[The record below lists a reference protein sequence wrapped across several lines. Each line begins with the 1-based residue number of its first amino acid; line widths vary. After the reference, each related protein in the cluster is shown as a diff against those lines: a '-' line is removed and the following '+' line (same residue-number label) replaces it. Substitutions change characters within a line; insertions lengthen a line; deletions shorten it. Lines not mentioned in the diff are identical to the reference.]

1 MKIVFFGALLFWR
14 SIYRI
19 LFSAFLLVF
28 CAIFSAFFSYFFS
41 AFFLFLF
48 FFFVLFFVHF
58 FFGFFMF
65 FFGCGSPRMAN
76 IFQLSDTWHVS
87 QFVVVAVVVAMLVVV
102 VAAVVANSKG
112 TLVLLEARFKRRVN
126 TLLFCIVQFEV
137 NSQQAF

>member
-1 MKIVFFGALLFWR
+1 
-14 SIYRI
+14 
-19 LFSAFLLVF
+19 
-28 CAIFSAFFSYFFS
+28 
-41 AFFLFLF
+41 
-48 FFFVLFFVHF
+48 
-58 FFGFFMF
+58 MF

-87 QFVVVAVVVAMLVVV
+87 QFVVVVVVVVAMLVVV

-112 TLVLLEARFKRRVN
+112 TLVLLEARFKRRFN